1 MATAVR
7 AENIAMLE
15 FVGIKIIGII
25 IKNTKISIDFVIF
38 TIWQFLYQKFLFVE
52 KKFHKTLT
60 VNSILTI
67 L

>member
-1 MATAVR
+1 METAVR

-38 TIWQFLYQKFLFVE
+38 TIWQFFYQKFLFV
-52 KKFHKTLT
+52 KQKL
-60 VNSILTI
+60 
-67 L
+67 